1 MTPDGRAA
9 EIKRLVNQLYDRAG
23 EYAAHNPTL
32 AVFDLSGETDAVVSK
47 ISDRLA
53 GLVEDMQEDIN
64 AAEMDLAAA
73 TRDKNAAEDRAEV
86 AEGRLTW
93 EDERPIWYEAKGRI
107 MEGQDP
113 KTVLAWV
120 LTWVSGEDILL

>member
-1 MTPDGRAA
+1 MTPDERVAETKRLANELVDNDPIHAETCA
-9 EIKRLVNQLYDRAG
+9 EIVQHVDKIAEALDETEGSLNEAER
-23 EYAAHNPTL
+23 EL
-32 AVFDLSGETDAVVSK
+32 AEANE
-47 ISDRLA
+47 RLA
-53 GLVEDMQEDIN
+53 EI
-64 AAEMDLAAA
+64 
-73 TRDKNAAEDRAEV
+73 
-86 AEGRLTW
+86 EGALTW